1 MANTGP
7 TLEQRLNPS
16 VERARA
22 LMDMIFQS
30 MRVALPAV
38 VTSFAPGPPAMV
50 NVQVT
55 TNEYVERN
63 SGGSVVSITSD
74 PIALPELRDVPVMM
88 PSAGGWSLTFPIQV
102 GDECL
107 IVFTDTPLDIWHQNG
122 GTNNNPISQ
131 RRHSLSD
138 GVAIFGLRSRP
149 HGLANYSASS
159 AQLRS
164 DDGSVIIDLAAGKAT
179 ITAPT
184 VEVHC
189 SDKATV
195 TAQTMEVHCSDA
207 LVSCSDKATITAPT
221 VMLGSDIMLRDFL
234 THGHTIPS
242 GGVTGPVI

>member
-1 MANTGP
+1 MSNTGP

-38 VTSFAPGPPAMV
+38 VTSFTPGPPAMV

-63 SGGSVVSITSD
+63 TDETVISITSD

-88 PSAGGWSLTFPIQV
+88 PSAGGWSLTFPIQK

-107 IVFTDTPLDIWHQNG
+107 IVFADTPLDIWHQNG

-149 HGLANYSASS
+149 RGLASYSASS
-159 AQLRS
+159 AQLRN
-164 DDGSVIIDLAAGKAT
+164 DDGSVVIDLAASKVT
-179 ITAPT
+179 VTAPT
-184 VEVHC
+184 VEVN
-189 SDKATV
+189 STTV
-195 TAQTMEVHCSDA
+195 EVNCSDA
-207 LVSCSDKATITAPT
+207 NVTCSDEAKVVAPS
-221 VMLGSDIMLRDFL
+221 VMLGSSIKLRDFL
-234 THGHTIPS
+234 SHGHTLPA
-242 GGVTGPVI
+242 GGTTGSVV